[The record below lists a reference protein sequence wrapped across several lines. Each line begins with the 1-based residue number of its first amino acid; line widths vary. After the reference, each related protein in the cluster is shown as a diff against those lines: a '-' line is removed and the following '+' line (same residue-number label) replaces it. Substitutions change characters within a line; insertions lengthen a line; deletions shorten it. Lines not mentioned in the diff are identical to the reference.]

1 MYYYGIYSSVNAFST
16 HFDDDVKKKYAIWVA
31 HWYVNKPSFKGKW
44 GVWQYSEKGKVNGI
58 SGYVDIDHGDVNYE
72 NIIKKG
78 HYNGY

>member
-1 MYYYGIYSSVNAFST
+1 MVIIVVQVLLV
-16 HFDDDVKKKYAIWVA
+16 HILMMMLKKKDIWVA
-31 HWYVNKPSFKGKW
+31 HWNVNKPSFKGKW

-58 SGYVDIDHGDVNYE
+58 SGYVDTDHGDINYE